1 MLEIKNLSKS
11 YGKKEILRDL
21 SLEFTPGIYALLG
34 PNGAGKSTLLNI
46 IAQVISFNNGTLNYD
61 SKNIINN
68 EAFFSSL
75 GYLPQT
81 PSFYPNYDAK
91 EMLSYLGVLKGLDYN
106 ELEEIIPRLLQEVNL
121 SDVGKKHIGA
131 YSGGMRQRLGI
142 AQSLLNDPGIL
153 ILDEP
158 MNGLDPKER
167 MRFRNLIAS
176 LSRDKIIIIA
186 THIVSDIVSIADE
199 VLLFNNGAIIEK
211 GTVDRLCANIEGN
224 VYDVIVEDDSS
235 LKEFNVSS
243 LQYKNGKYY
252 VKIVGE
258 TPSLDYTVSKE
269 VSLEDVYLYHFGGQD
284 GTPNL

>member
-11 YGKKEILRDL
+11 YGKKEILKDL

-46 IAQVISFNNGTLNYD
+46 ISQVISFNNGTLYYKGE
-61 SKNIINN
+61 SIINN
-68 EAFFSSL
+68 EAFFSNL

-91 EMLSYLGVLKGLDYN
+91 EMLSYLGVLKGLDYK

-142 AQSLLNDPGIL
+142 AQSLLNDPSIL

-211 GTVDRLCANIEGN
+211 GTVDTLCANIEGN
-224 VYDVIVEDDSS
+224 VYDVIVEDDSI

-258 TPSLDYTVSKE
+258 TSSIDYRVAKE
-269 VSLEDVYLYHFGGQD
+269 VSWEDVYLYHFGGQD
-284 GTPNL
+284 DTPNL